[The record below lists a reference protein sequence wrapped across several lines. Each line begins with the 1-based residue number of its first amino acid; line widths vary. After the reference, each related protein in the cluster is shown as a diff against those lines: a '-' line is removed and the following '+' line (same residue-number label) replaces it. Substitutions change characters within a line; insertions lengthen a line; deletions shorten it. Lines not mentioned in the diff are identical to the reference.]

1 MNEHQ
6 LTFWG
11 PYVAK
16 LGFKDFGTSGMM
28 IISKFYTGPD
38 ISQSVAAEQYAI
50 AQRDQFINIS
60 DMYQAIVVKDKL
72 TRDDLQQIFMLVT
85 KPYFDI
91 EMVELIKQNK
101 LDVTD
106 EEYWDVVKSIWQ
118 RQEFNT
124 SVASRRKNWIKI
136 LRHRPKDIK
145 SLEEL
150 PDTFTAYRAGDLKG
164 FSWTLDEDKALW
176 FQRRF
181 SQQWGEI
188 PLHEKTFNR
197 DDAVF
202 YTADRGEQEVVII
215 SGKKA

>member
-1 MNEHQ
+1 MNAKQ
-6 LTFWG
+6 RTFWG
-11 PYVAK
+11 PYIVK
-16 LGFKDFGTSGMM
+16 VGFNNFGTSGMM

-38 ISQSVAAEQYAI
+38 ISQSVGAEQYAI
-50 AQRDQFINIS
+50 AQRDQLINIS

-72 TRDDLQQIFMLVT
+72 SRDDLHEIFMIVT

-91 EMVELIKQNK
+91 EMVELIKQDK
-101 LDVTD
+101 LNVSD

-136 LRHRPKDIK
+136 LRHRSKDIR
-145 SLEEL
+145 SLEDL
-150 PDTFTAYRAGDLKG
+150 SDTFTAYRAGDLKG
-164 FSWTLDEDKALW
+164 FSWTLDKDKALW

-197 DDAVF
+197 NDAVF
-202 YTADRGEQEVVII
+202 YTNGRGEQEVIII
-215 SGKKA
+215 SDKKA